1 MKRATLLQSGLT
13 EEKNVQSV
21 VATTVAKDQKFIKRE
36 KRNLEDSIEDDEEQ
50 LSQRLQSELPVDKS
64 TIEVL
69 YKGIQEKK
77 ERLELYKAFETE
89 FFTQNNG

>member
-77 ERLELYKAFETE
+77 EKLELYKAFETE